1 MDQFAD
7 RRTDGTEKP
16 RPGLD
21 EGLSALLAPAL
32 GPLFAR
38 PSRIGVDSAWYGHVP
53 FARWIVGAARP
64 GVIVEL
70 GSHAGV
76 SYAALCDAVLA
87 GGLDTRC
94 YAVDTWEGDE
104 HAGFYD
110 EAVFAEFRAFHDAR
124 YGGFSRLLR
133 CTFDAALPFV
143 ADGSVDLLHID
154 GRHRYEDVAHDFTA
168 WQPKLSRG
176 AVVLFHD
183 TNVRERDFGVWRFWA
198 EISARHLSFEFLH
211 AHGLGVLAAGEAAPE
226 AVRALCR
233 AQGSPAG
240 LIRERFALLGE
251 RWALSQELAE
261 TRARSEPRGRAD
273 ALQGRIDELW
283 RERERM
289 IADRRQLALL
299 LAGARPPPPPEAAPP
314 ATSPSPPS
322 PPPVARPLDRGLG
335 EAQRLSRGALR
346 RLGLRRP
353 APAPVAPPD
362 PRPRIL
368 FISGEASTPGHHY
381 RVLRAMA
388 AAEAVGWRA
397 EWSETAPVGP
407 HTLAGA
413 RVVVLW
419 RVSWSD
425 HVQGIIESCG
435 HSGATLLF
443 DVDDLMFRPEL
454 ARIEVI
460 DGIRSG
466 GHSERG
472 TWTFF
477 ELIRRA
483 LDACVICVC
492 PTEELANQIRGI
504 GGTAFVLPNGFD
516 QASLARARRGVRAKR
531 IGDQDGLVRIG
542 YAAGSRTHQRDFAV
556 AAGAVARVLR
566 ARDHARLTLFR
577 DPNGGEGVVLLNEFP
592 ELAELEARI
601 EWRDMVPVE
610 QLPDEM
616 ARFDINL
623 APLEVGNEFC
633 EAKSELKYFEAA
645 LADVP
650 TVASPTGPMRRA
662 ISDGE
667 TGFLAETE
675 DQWHDA
681 ILTLVDDAA
690 RRRRAGRTAYH
701 DVLWRYGPA
710 RREELM
716 LCLLRQIEGGREG
729 ARAFELELHRQSEP
743 SRPPP
748 TVPESE
754 ELFVADMLGAA
765 EVTVIVPVY
774 NYEGVVIEA
783 LESVRLQT
791 LETLDLVLVDDGSTD
806 DSAGLVL
813 EWARRNA
820 SRFNRI
826 VVRRHCANAGLGFAR
841 NSGFAAAESP
851 FVLPLDADNRL
862 RPACCATLL
871 ERLRAHRAA
880 FAYPTLQQ
888 FGDKGAVFNDVPYS
902 PSRLVTGNY
911 IDAMALIAKWAWAAA
926 GGYDHV
932 RFGWEDYDFW
942 CRLAELGLWGE
953 HVPEVLAEYRVHK
966 TSMLASSTD
975 KHGNKRELIADMHRR
990 HPWLRIASPE

>member
-7 RRTDGTEKP
+7 RRTDGPENP
-16 RPGLD
+16 PADLDPGLR
-21 EGLSALLAPAL
+21 ALLAPAL
-32 GPLFAR
+32 GPRFAR
-38 PSRIGVDSAWYGHVP
+38 PSRLGVGSAWHGHVP

-70 GSHAGV
+70 GTHAGI

-87 GGLDTRC
+87 GGLDARC
-94 YAVDTWEGDE
+94 YAVDTWQGDE

-110 EAVFAEFRAFHDAR
+110 EAVFTEWRAFHDAR

-133 CTFDAALPFV
+133 CTFDAALSYV
-143 ADGSVDLLHID
+143 ADSSVDLLHID
-154 GRHRYEDVAHDFTA
+154 GRHRYEDVAHDFAA
-168 WQPKLSRG
+168 WRPKLSRR

-198 EISARHLSFEFLH
+198 EISAQHPSFEFLH
-211 AHGLGVLAAGEAAPE
+211 AYGLGVLAFGAAAPE
-226 AVRALCR
+226 AVQALCR
-233 AQGSPAG
+233 TQGTAG

-251 RWALSQELAE
+251 RWALLQEMAE
-261 TRARSEPRGRAD
+261 TRAQSVPRGEAD
-273 ALQGRIDELW
+273 ALRGQVDELW

-299 LAGARPPPPPEAAPP
+299 VADAHPAPPPQAAPP
-314 ATSPSPPS
+314 ATSPAL
-322 PPPVARPLDRGLG
+322 PPPAVTPPARRFS
-335 EAQRLSRGALR
+335 EARRLSRGALR
-346 RLGLRRP
+346 RLGLHRP
-353 APAPVAPPD
+353 APASVPVPAPD

-419 RVSWSD
+419 RVSWSA

-443 DVDDLMFRPEL
+443 DVDDLMFKPEL

-466 GHSERG
+466 GHTERG

-483 LDACVICVC
+483 LDACAICVC
-492 PTEELANQIRGI
+492 PTEELANQIRDI
-504 GGTAFVLPNGFD
+504 GRTAFVLPNGFD
-516 QASLARARRGVRAKR
+516 EASHARARRGARAKR

-556 AAGAVARVLR
+556 AVGAVARVLR
-566 ARDHARLTLFR
+566 ERTHARLTLFR

-592 ELAELEARI
+592 ALAGLEAQI
-601 EWRDMVPVE
+601 EWRNMVPIE
-610 QLPDEM
+610 ELPDELS
-616 ARFDINL
+616 RFDINV
-623 APLEVGNEFC
+623 APLETGNEFC

-662 ISDGE
+662 IRDGE
-667 TGFLAETE
+667 TGFLADTE

-681 ILTLVDDAA
+681 IIALVDDAT
-690 RRRRAGRTAYH
+690 RRRQVGRTAYH

-716 LCLLRQIEGGREG
+716 LGLLRQVEGGREG
-729 ARAFELELHRQSEP
+729 ARAFELELRRQAEP
-743 SRPPP
+743 RLALP
-748 TVPESE
+748 TVPECE
-754 ELFVADMLGAA
+754 ELFAADTLGAA
-765 EVTVIVPVY
+765 EVTVIIPVY
-774 NYEGVVIEA
+774 NYEGPVIEA

-791 LETLDLVLVDDGSTD
+791 LEPLDLVVIDDGSTD

-813 EWARRNA
+813 EWARRHA
-820 SRFNRI
+820 GRFNRLI
-826 VVRRHCANAGLGFAR
+826 VRRHRANAGLGFAR
-841 NSGFAAAESP
+841 NSGFAAAETP

-871 ERLRAHRAA
+871 ERLRAGRAA
-880 FAYPTLQQ
+880 FAYPALQQ
-888 FGDKGAVFNDVPYS
+888 FGDKSEVFNDAPYS
-902 PSRLVTGNY
+902 PGRLVTGNY

-953 HVPEVLAEYRVHK
+953 QVPEILAEYRVHRA
-966 TSMLASSTD
+966 SMLASSTD
-975 KHGNKRELIADMHRR
+975 KHGNKRQLIADMHRR
-990 HPWLRIASPE
+990 HPWLRIAHPG